1 MMVCEIDFYEL
12 NDKLLICIN
21 LYYYYYYI
29 DIDKYYKLLIMYSK
43 LIYKLMR
50 IYIKVIISK

>member
-1 MMVCEIDFYEL
+1 MYSFIL
-12 NDKLLICIN
+12 
-21 LYYYYYYI
+21 YYI
-29 DIDKYYKLLIMYSK
+29 DIDKYYKHLIMYSK